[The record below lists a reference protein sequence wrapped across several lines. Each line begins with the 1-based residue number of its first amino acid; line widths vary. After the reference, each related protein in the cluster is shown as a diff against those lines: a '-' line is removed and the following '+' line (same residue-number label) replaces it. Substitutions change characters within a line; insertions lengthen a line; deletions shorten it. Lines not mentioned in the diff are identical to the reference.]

1 MKEISIL
8 MNQYMVEIDLPE
20 VLNASFM
27 AKIPAQ
33 RDCINDLMYEGRIVN
48 YALAMD
54 RGKLWLTAVA
64 KDEQD
69 IMDMLATFPLIN
81 YMKPSIHELLFQ
93 QHAHEMI
100 MHISLN

>member
-1 MKEISIL
+1 